1 MIPGREDLLTRET
14 EERRTAIS
22 FLLRTSVS
30 LVYASVFMLQS
41 FILRGKCLILFLFLS
56 FGFGQDRQLE
66 PQFPRERLPRG
77 TVDHPGT
84 AAWLI
89 QHQPEIA
96 EQRGRALFQRAFTAA
111 EGASSPLAARP
122 LSSEKPPRLDFAP
135 SCMQC
140 HNVPFGEPGAGITT
154 IRDAITVRSTP
165 HLFGAGQLD
174 QLAQSVGIALVRRAD
189 VDNDG
194 IISREEA
201 RGPAMIEVGFDQ
213 SVYFG
218 DYGDANGDGL
228 PDLDPAVVVWFVDS
242 AGQRRPGGSLRDADI
257 VGYCL
262 TVRAFGAGGTP
273 HAATGTTLRAAI
285 IGAFAL
291 HAGLQAHD
299 PIVIGQPHGGGWAE
313 MGAAGVRQVH
323 AGLLPD
329 LGLRRDDA
337 GLSVDDPDRDGVAAE
352 LLSGDIDV
360 MEWFLS
366 RHSAP
371 RERTDDPLYAAG
383 RAHFKTFGCSN
394 CHVPDWQIGV
404 VQVSALYSDLRS
416 HDLGPAFHERQ
427 SDGRVLTQFRTT
439 PLWGAAHSAPYG
451 HDGASLDLEA
461 VINRHAGE
469 AAASQ
474 RAFATASP
482 ADRAALMAFLRC
494 LVLE

>member
-1 MIPGREDLLTRET
+1 MRHGREEILTRET
-14 EERRTAIS
+14 EKRRRSLS
-22 FLLRTSVS
+22 FLLRSSVS
-30 LVYASVFMLQS
+30 LVHASVFRIQ
-41 FILRGKCLILFLFLS
+41 FFTLRGKSILLCLFLS
-56 FGFGQDRQLE
+56 FGYTQDRQLE

-89 QHQPEIA
+89 KHQPEVA

-111 EGASSPLAARP
+111 EGASAPLAARP
-122 LSSEKPPRLDFAP
+122 LSAEKPARLDFAP

-140 HNVPFGEPGAGITT
+140 HNVPFGEPGAGTT
-154 IRDAITVRSTP
+154 TVRDAITVRSTP
-165 HLFGAGQLD
+165 HLFGAGRLD
-174 QLAQSVGIALVRRAD
+174 HLAQSVGVALIRRVD

-201 RGPAMIEVGFDQ
+201 RGPALLAVGFEQ
-213 SVYFG
+213 SVHFG
-218 DYGDANGDGL
+218 DYGDANGDAL

-242 AGQRRPGGSLRDADI
+242 VGQRRPGGSWRDADI
-257 VGYCL
+257 MGYCL

-273 HAATGTTLRAAI
+273 HAAVGTTLRAAI

-299 PIVIGQPHGGGWAE
+299 PIVMGQPQDGGWAG

-329 LGLRRDDA
+329 LGLRRDEA
-337 GLSVDDPDRDGVAAE
+337 GLSLDDPDRDGVAAE

-360 MEWFLS
+360 VEWFLS
-366 RHSAP
+366 RHPAP
-371 RERTDDPLYAAG
+371 RERLDDPSYASG
-383 RAHFKTFGCSN
+383 RAQFTMFGCAN
-394 CHVPDWQIGV
+394 CHVPAWHVGAVNING
-404 VQVSALYSDLRS
+404 LYSDLRS
-416 HDLGPAFHERQ
+416 HDVGPAFHEPQ

-439 PLWGAAHSAPYG
+439 PLWGVAHSAPYG

-474 RAFATASP
+474 RSFATASP
-482 ADRAALMAFLRC
+482 ADRAALMGFLRC
-494 LVLE
+494 LVLD